1 MNWLAGSLFTWF
13 RIPLNVLTWMMALA
27 HRTLPGKLA
36 SLLEPAWARL
46 YAQMAPPLDLDA
58 IEPILI
64 LGNQKTGSTAIA
76 RLLAHYAQLS
86 MAVDVPPAWKKEPQ
100 LVTGAQSVSSFVQE
114 ARYYFRRA
122 LVKEN
127 VLTLVTHALLKALPR
142 ARGVFVVRHPAHN
155 IRSILDRLAL
165 PGRPL
170 PFNAI
175 DVSSPVWQRV
185 VDSRWLGLRA
195 QNDIASLAERWNHIT
210 SIYLQHRNRLHLIRY
225 EDFAADKV
233 GAIRRLAGH
242 LALPDRQEIHSLI
255 DVSFQ
260 PPGAHRSV
268 QLSQFFTEE
277 ALQLINDRCAAG
289 MQALGYERV
298 LT

>member
-1 MNWLAGSLFTWF
+1 
-13 RIPLNVLTWMMALA
+13 MMALER
-27 HRTLPGKLA
+27 RTLPGKLA
-36 SLLEPAWARL
+36 TLLEPAWARL
-46 YAQMAPPLDLDA
+46 YAQVAPPLDLEA

-86 MAVDVPPAWKKEPQ
+86 MAVDVPPAWKKERQ
-100 LVTGAQSVSSFVQE
+100 LVTGAQSVPSFIQE
-114 ARYYFRRA
+114 TRYYFRRA

-127 VLTLVTHALLKALPR
+127 VLTLVTPALLKTLPH
-142 ARGVFVVRHPAHN
+142 ARVVFIVRHPAHN

-170 PFNAI
+170 PFNEL
-175 DVSSPVWQRV
+175 DVPSPVWKRV

-195 QNDIASLAERWNHIT
+195 QNHIASLAERWNHVT
-210 SIYLQHRNRLHLIRY
+210 NIYLQHRNHLHLIRY
-225 EDFAADKV
+225 EDFTGNKP
-233 GAIRRLAGH
+233 GTIHRLAGH
-242 LALPDRQEIHSLI
+242 LALPKRQEIHPLV

-260 PPGAHRSV
+260 PPGPHRSV
-268 QLSQFFTEE
+268 QLAQFFTEE

-289 MQALGYERV
+289 MQALGYEPALV
-298 LT
+298 